1 MRKTSHRGSPR
12 RRRWL
17 LALTVSVAAIAA
29 PITAPSPASAAPA
42 PLITEDGVGIRVDET
57 ALTGPALDA
66 IENALQP
73 FVDNMIYQGGID
85 GAPISSYMWMDVDSN
100 VELSLDFLAP
110 SGGRPYGGL
119 SVFASIQDIEL
130 EYRADPWWPF
140 SDCSIYVRPDDASI
154 TATASVDPTELPA
167 APLDLDPI
175 QATWDDDPTVDYT
188 GVCWYY
194 LIDDLFSGW
203 WDDLVGND
211 PESTASKIEAQ
222 LNGEAQE
229 LIDGLWE
236 DHVVPVVDSLQEFG
250 LDWGQ
255 IRTDTNGLI
264 VTADLDAT
272 GGLQLPGL
280 PITLPVN
287 GAEDSGATSNVNTLL
302 QTRPVGGGD
311 IIVSVHPN
319 VANQFLYAT
328 NLLTGGTLG
337 FPGVPLA
344 NVPALE
350 TALLPAGARASYP
363 DNSWFVHFQAL
374 TAPVVTPTGPGGAP
388 LLSFNSAIVEF
399 TNSGFS
405 ATPVSTFTG
414 SLTGVKLKTGFRAGT
429 QDWGPYLDASSATL
443 NVTRTQADANAAMHP
458 APSSS
463 TILPYAKLAFNVFAD
478 IFIEGM
484 LTLGPI
490 SIGDI
495 DVTLCTAC
503 GRYSGDQRYTET
515 LTVS

>member
-1 MRKTSHRGSPR
+1 MRKTSHRGSPPR
-12 RRRWL
+12 HRWL
-17 LALTVSVAAIAA
+17 IALAVSVAAIAA
-29 PITAPSPASAAPA
+29 PITAPNPAGAVPA
-42 PLITEDGVGIRVDET
+42 PLVTEDGVGIRVDET

-73 FVDNMIYQGGID
+73 FVDDMIYDGGVD
-85 GAPISSYMWMDVDSN
+85 GAPISSYMWLDVDSN

-175 QATWDDDPTVDYT
+175 QATWDDDPSVSYT

-222 LNGEAQE
+222 LNGEAQD

-255 IRTDTNGLI
+255 IRTDTHGLI
-264 VTADLDAT
+264 VTADMDAT
-272 GGLQLPGL
+272 AGLTLPGL
-280 PITLPVN
+280 PIAIPVAAAQDA
-287 GAEDSGATSNVNTLL
+287 GVTSNVNTLL
-302 QTRPVGGGD
+302 ESRPVGGGD

-319 VANQFLYAT
+319 VANQFLFAT
-328 NLLTGGTLG
+328 HILTGGVLG
-337 FPGVPLA
+337 TQGVPLA
-344 NVPALE
+344 SVPALE
-350 TALLPAGARASYP
+350 AALLPVAARASYP
-363 DNSWFVHFQAL
+363 DGNWFARF
-374 TAPVVTPTGPGGAP
+374 TAVTPPMVTPTGTGGAP
-388 LLSFNSAIVEF
+388 LVSFSQMNVRF

-405 ATPVSTFTG
+405 STPVSTFSG
-414 SLTGVKLKTGFRAGT
+414 SFTGVQLKTAFRAGT
-429 QDWGPYLDASSATL
+429 QDWGPVFDASSAVL
-443 NVTRTQADANAAMHP
+443 DVTRTQADANAMTHP
-458 APSSS
+458 AASSA
-463 TILPYAKLAFNVFAD
+463 TIQPYALLGFNIFANS
-478 IFIEGM
+478 FIEGM